1 MQKFRLKVSPFIN
14 VLLALCTVIAIY
26 IIVTT
31 AITLSNVPSVNAI
44 RIATLCVVI
53 ILFSFL
59 LVVVFGALV
68 FQYYVVKED
77 KLKIYL
83 GIIVISYS
91 LESISEL
98 IYYKDK
104 KKLVMYY
111 GKNKFSI
118 VLLPEDKHED
128 FMKALRDKNPKI
140 IYDNKISENDWHIRC
155 NGVN

>member
-83 GIIVISYS
+83 GIIVISFS

-140 IYDNKISENDWHIRC
+140 IYDNKISEND
-155 NGVN
+155 